1 MPLFKFNLCRST
13 GGAGGAQKPDVS
25 FLEGTSFSR
34 RYEVP
39 VLECVKKKMKLFWQ
53 FVKRETRRRCVE
65 LRVLAVVCAR
75 AFTATY
81 PLPPPFILA
90 RSSTGG
96 SLLAHIHVCT
106 RARSLQAK
114 KKKWALSFVDL
125 ASSLSFHQTCPT
137 HITREGTHERL
148 VTSSVK
154 ETRATPA
161 ERASERKSAER
172 RKTSQHSTAPLR

>member
-96 SLLAHIHVCT
+96 SLLAHIHAYT

-114 KKKWALSFVDL
+114 KEKKKSGHCRLSTWRRHCRFIKRAPHTSHGREPTSALSPV
-125 ASSLSFHQTCPT
+125 
-137 HITREGTHERL
+137 
-148 VTSSVK
+148 V
-154 ETRATPA
+154 
-161 ERASERKSAER
+161 
-172 RKTSQHSTAPLR
+172 